1 MLCPHAAARYAVA
14 IIMGIGYG
22 LSVSSLDDSFIQHV
36 DRAVHSVFHSGG
48 PAALLVDFFPV
59 RESRPPPLSTH

>member
-1 MLCPHAAARYAVA
+1 
-14 IIMGIGYG
+14 MGIGYG
-22 LSVSSLDDSFIQHV
+22 VSVESLDDAFIRHV

-59 RESRPPPLSTH
+59 RESFRVCCQRAEGNAVL

>member
-1 MLCPHAAARYAVA
+1 
-14 IIMGIGYG
+14 MGIGYG

-59 RESRPPPLSTH
+59 RESRHALSTH